1 MEKIETYPN
10 YTQKLFNEYLLNDV
24 GFKSFISTEN
34 HSNKLYKEF
43 DCRKSID
50 GFLLDDNYN
59 MEAFGI
65 RHQFGIDYKSY
76 TTRYLTKNKSFNTEY
91 KKLNNAILNDG
102 LKPKY
107 LIHCFWDK
115 KVNGKLN
122 SYGIVKT
129 KNLIDHYNSLDVL
142 PKRIN
147 KQDGTVFLYVSFKN
161 IGKYFEPNN
170 NQLKMNIN

>member
-1 MEKIETYPN
+1 MIKTYPN
-10 YTQKLFNEYLLNDV
+10 YTEKLFKENILNDV

-34 HSNKLYKEF
+34 HVNKLYQEF

-50 GFLLDDNYN
+50 GFLLDDKFN

-65 RHQFGIDYKSY
+65 RHQFGIDYRSF
-76 TTRYLTKNKSFNTEY
+76 TTRYLTKNKSLDTEY
-91 KKLNNAILNDG
+91 KKLNNAILTDG

-107 LIHCFWDK
+107 LIHCFWSKEID
-115 KVNGKLN
+115 GKLN

-129 KNLIDHYNSLDVL
+129 KNLIDYYNSLDKL
-142 PKRIN
+142 PKRVN
-147 KQDGTVFLYVSFKN
+147 KMDGTVFLYAPFKN
-161 IGKYFEPNN
+161 VGKFFEPNN